1 MGQSIPTNWNGMGW
15 SQCRAMPV
23 YFYWGEDDFQLNRAV
38 GALRDRALDAAWA
51 SFNYDKIPPDQPDG
65 PQTALNQAMT
75 PPFGAGQRVVW
86 LVDTPLGQRCPEAVL
101 AELER
106 TLPQLP
112 DSTVLLLSSRQK
124 PDGRAKFT
132 KLIQRHGE
140 IKAFDVI
147 PPWKTDQILAQVK
160 GAAQARQL
168 KLTED
173 AAQLLA
179 EAVGNQTRQLTLELE
194 KLALYWGERP
204 DPIDAAA
211 VERLV
216 TVSTQS
222 SLQLAAALRQGD
234 THRALGLVADL
245 LNRNEPALRIV
256 ATLVGQFRTWLWV
269 KVMVTAGDR
278 DLQSIAKA
286 AEVGNPKR
294 IYFLQKEVAPLPLP
308 ALQQAMGHL
317 LDLEAALKRG
327 RDATATLQTKVIE
340 ICQLFPS
347 RTPAQRR

>member
-1 MGQSIPTNWNGMGW
+1 
-15 SQCRAMPV
+15 MPV

-38 GALRDRALDAAWA
+38 RALRDRALDAAWA

-86 LVDTPLGQRCPEAVL
+86 LVDTPLGLRSPEAVL

-147 PPWKTDQILAQVK
+147 PPWKTDQLLAQVK

-194 KLALYWGERP
+194 KLAVYWGERP